1 MLFMVKRSQID
12 RRGVRFFPRKVG
24 APGPRCH
31 WQHAAHALG
40 IAALRDALVSA
51 AFLLFGVMRDARDKT
66 GETACLAKIDVGKG
80 AHDLTFPAYV
90 SVGALGTVHGLFMR
104 LLCCF
109 HIIFM
114 T

>member
-1 MLFMVKRSQID
+1 
-12 RRGVRFFPRKVG
+12 
-24 APGPRCH
+24 
-31 WQHAAHALG
+31 
-40 IAALRDALVSA
+40 
-51 AFLLFGVMRDARDKT
+51 MRDARDKT

-90 SVGALGTVHGLFMR
+90 SVGALGKVHGRFMR
-104 LLCCF
+104 LLYCF